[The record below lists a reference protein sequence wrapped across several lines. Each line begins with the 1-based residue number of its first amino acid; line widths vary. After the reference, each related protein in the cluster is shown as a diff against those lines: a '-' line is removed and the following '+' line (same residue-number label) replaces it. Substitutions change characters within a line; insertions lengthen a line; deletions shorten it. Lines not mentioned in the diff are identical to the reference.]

1 MIESIMYFGMG
12 FLLATLIAVALV
24 PFVHGRAVRLTTR
37 RLEESVPQ
45 SMAEIQADKDAL
57 RAEFAMSTRRLEI
70 TIEELK
76 NRETNQLAELGK
88 KEDAVNRLKMERGAQ
103 KVEVGALKAELNTLK
118 DRLTAAD
125 REIEAERVRRHTD
138 DLVSLASKEWPP
150 GKQVWAAQGDSD
162 VSAGS
167 KAAIPSIQ
175 VSPRAFGNQFV
186 GGGLSSGRRIAR
198 SLLHFSIAA
207 LIGAGVAFA
216 WQSSG
221 GDANEMIMTWMPSI
235 GKFLSV
241 PTPKGPSDVAA
252 KRPDP
257 PPTQDAVSLQSVP
270 VSPTAMAPATTTAP
284 EAVPEHEDT
293 SEHEPAGV
301 QPNEDEL
308 TVKREETAKDIAT
321 LQPQDSKQETP
332 SPATR
337 DQPTP
342 AVAPETKPTT
352 VASWT
357 LREVMNSTAVLQGPA
372 GTLRVMRGDTVPGLG
387 KVTSIVRWGNG
398 WVVSATAGYCTSSP
412 VDHADGI
419 CKPYRD

>member
-24 PFVHGRAVRLTTR
+24 PFIHSRAVRLTTR
-37 RLEESVPQ
+37 RLEESIPQ

-88 KEDAVNRLKMERGAQ
+88 KEDAVNRLKLERGVQ
-103 KVEVGALKAELNTLK
+103 KVEVGALKAELHTLK

-125 REIEAERVRRHTD
+125 KEIEAERGRHHGD
-138 DLVSLASKEWPP
+138 DLVSLAAKEWPR
-150 GKQVWAAQGDSD
+150 GKEVLAARED
-162 VSAGS
+162 
-167 KAAIPSIQ
+167 P
-175 VSPRAFGNQFV
+175 AFGSQFA
-186 GGGLSSGRRIAR
+186 SSGPSRGGRMAR
-198 SLLHFSIAA
+198 GLLHLSIAA
-207 LIGAGVAFA
+207 LIGAGAAFA

-221 GDANEMIMTWMPSI
+221 DDANELIKAWMPSI
-235 GKFLSV
+235 GRLLSL
-241 PTPKGPSDVAA
+241 PTTKGPSDVAV
-252 KRPDP
+252 KRPDLP
-257 PPTQDAVSLQSVP
+257 ATQDAVSSQSAP
-270 VSPTAMAPATTTAP
+270 VTQTPIVPATATPPAVTQEP
-284 EAVPEHEDT
+284 ESA
-293 SEHEPAGV
+293 SEHDPAGA
-301 QPNEDEL
+301 QHSEEEPGAKQEESA
-308 TVKREETAKDIAT
+308 TKQEETTKDTAT
-321 LQPQDSKQETP
+321 PQLPDSKQETP

-337 DQPTP
+337 AQPTP

-357 LREVMNSTAVLQGPA
+357 LREVTNNTAVLEGPA

-398 WVVSATAGYCTSSP
+398 WVVAATAGYCTSSP